1 MSFDLETKEI
11 IYLNQILAELHDNE
25 NYQQAFNVFL
35 DKLKDLVVFE
45 KGDIYF
51 YKKNENKIVFD
62 DFIFVDWG
70 ETDLKSYINNYCEID
85 DVLPIISK
93 ELPMMFRCSD
103 IFILDERKKTRY
115 YNELLNPAGMNHSIE
130 GNLYVDESGYI
141 GGIGLHRPEKYN
153 DFTETDLQILQ
164 ISRPHLAS
172 VAKKYHN
179 AQMHIKNYL
188 YEIPLLSNVHGVGI
202 CIWDYSL
209 KLLDCNFQHS
219 RFIDDAHIPQIMRA
233 LITLCKSIMK
243 NISNTNFVSEKKEL
257 SARSRINIG
266 ETRYFAEVVLAIE
279 NVVSGGKFIAT
290 IYDYSSLFN
299 GILKE
304 IKDKYKLTDREYK
317 ILQCIIKGMSNQEIS
332 NELFISV
339 PTVKKHLSSIYE
351 KMDIEGKHQI
361 LGTMI

>member
-1 MSFDLETKEI
+1 
-11 IYLNQILAELHDNE
+11 
-25 NYQQAFNVFL
+25 
-35 DKLKDLVVFE
+35 
-45 KGDIYF
+45 
-51 YKKNENKIVFD
+51 
-62 DFIFVDWG
+62 
-70 ETDLKSYINNYCEID
+70 
-85 DVLPIISK
+85 
-93 ELPMMFRCSD
+93 
-103 IFILDERKKTRY
+103 
-115 YNELLNPAGMNHSIE
+115 
-130 GNLYVDESGYI
+130 
-141 GGIGLHRPEKYN
+141 
-153 DFTETDLQILQ
+153 
-164 ISRPHLAS
+164 
-172 VAKKYHN
+172 
-179 AQMHIKNYL
+179 
-188 YEIPLLSNVHGVGI
+188 
-202 CIWDYSL
+202 
-209 KLLDCNFQHS
+209 
-219 RFIDDAHIPQIMRA
+219 MRA